1 MIPNIT
7 NINDDP
13 IFSVTGNLAMNWWY
27 ANNGVRIALDGG
39 YLSAESANDDNTH
52 GLGNH
57 ARADCKTGIE
67 PEDGSTYRLE
77 ISNIQNCPRL
87 SCGAKNRKVQ
97 GRDHGSGFKSGP
109 VYGGYAIYVSKSRV
123 RFPTSQTL
131 ALLIKSKTYVLPR
144 RHSTGRKLNVHK
156 TFNSRPESTGLFIYQ
171 KISNTPSNTHI
182 QS

>member
-1 MIPNIT
+1 
-7 NINDDP
+7 
-13 IFSVTGNLAMNWWY
+13 MNWWY

-144 RHSTGRKLNVHK
+144 RHRT
-156 TFNSRPESTGLFIYQ
+156 
-171 KISNTPSNTHI
+171 
-182 QS
+182 

>member
-1 MIPNIT
+1 MIPNIANT
-7 NINDDP
+7 NDDP

-39 YLSAESANDDNTH
+39 YLSAENANDDNTH

-57 ARADCKTGIE
+57 ANADCKTGIE
-67 PEDGSTYRLE
+67 PDDGSTYRLE
-77 ISNIQNCPRL
+77 ISNIQNCPRS
-87 SCGAKNRKVQ
+87 SCGVENRKVQ
-97 GRDHGSGFKSGP
+97 GRDHGSSFKSGP

-144 RHSTGRKLNVHK
+144 RHRT
-156 TFNSRPESTGLFIYQ
+156 
-171 KISNTPSNTHI
+171 
-182 QS
+182 